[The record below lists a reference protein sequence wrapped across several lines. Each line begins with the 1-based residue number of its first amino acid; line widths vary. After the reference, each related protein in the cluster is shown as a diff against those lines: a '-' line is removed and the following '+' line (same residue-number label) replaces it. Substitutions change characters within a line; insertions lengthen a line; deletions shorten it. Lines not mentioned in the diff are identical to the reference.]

1 MKNNIFL
8 YAAVISAIYV
18 LIKIIE
24 IQFIEKEQLNI
35 KLLIRDMLI
44 VFFSVI
50 TGYYMV
56 DQLTPMMYGIKDV
69 KSVIHPPAFTD
80 APSF

>member
-8 YAAVISAIYV
+8 YATIISLTYT
-18 LIKIIE
+18 LIKFIE

-44 VFFSVI
+44 VFFSVV
-50 TGYYMV
+50 TGYYMT
-56 DQLTPMMYGIKDV
+56 DQITPMIYGIKDA